1 MRWRH
6 GCIARAGDE
15 GTPSEPPGWYHAAL
29 VEYEAHRAEVIAEAA
44 AQQQTLTIGGTA
56 AGIVFAGG
64 LNVWHDQL
72 LAAAALMGGVPLI
85 CLLVVVQWSARTI
98 GLMRVG
104 AYLERIE
111 LILRTHLE
119 PPPPD
124 PLFTWERTLVERQP
138 SSWWTPHAGWND
150 GGGAAVFIPLAF
162 AAIALGAYRGYGGHA
177 LLVGIIVAAEGLVA
191 FALSVYFLYFGSR
204 ARANARSEF
213 RLDQPTATTTVPDSA
228 R

>member
-1 MRWRH
+1 MRRRH
-6 GCIARAGDE
+6 GSIAPAGD
-15 GTPSEPPGWYHAAL
+15 GLTTSEPPGWYHAAL

-111 LILRTHLE
+111 LILRTYLE
-119 PPPPD
+119 PSPPD
-124 PLFTWERTLVERQP
+124 PIFTWERTLVDRQP

-162 AAIALGAYRGYGGHA
+162 RGDRAGRVSRVRRTCAPRRDPRRGRGARRLCTVRVLP
-177 LLVGIIVAAEGLVA
+177 LLRKSCPCQCEKGV
-191 FALSVYFLYFGSR
+191 
-204 ARANARSEF
+204 
-213 RLDQPTATTTVPDSA
+213 SA
-228 R
+228 